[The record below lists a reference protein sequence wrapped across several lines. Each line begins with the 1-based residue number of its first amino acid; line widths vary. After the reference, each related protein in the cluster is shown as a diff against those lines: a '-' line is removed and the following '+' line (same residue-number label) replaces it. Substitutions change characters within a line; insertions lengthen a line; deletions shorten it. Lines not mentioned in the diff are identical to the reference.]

1 MLLKLRATTA
11 TTKSALLL
19 IAVVAA
25 LSLPAMAQYTTPIA
39 QSARSGAL
47 GGSLLCDFDGRYVA
61 LDWRRGYRLS
71 ALDDKT
77 LSLQLPLG
85 AGTALAA
92 YSHRGTV
99 DYHEQ
104 QAMAA
109 YVMPLTNGL
118 RAGMSARWLQ
128 RGTSDAHYESRQ
140 WLAPSALLQASWQA
154 TSLTLLAGTR
164 PWDESRPWRMHLQA
178 AYRPLPQLLT
188 IAELECEE
196 RTRMRL
202 GMEYIYDC
210 WQLRGGMA
218 TQPVVLTFGL
228 GMRRPHY
235 SIDLAVEVHSALG
248 ITPQTTLALW
258 F

>member
-1 MLLKLRATTA
+1 MLLKPTA
-11 TTKSALLL
+11 TKFVLL

-47 GGSLLCDFDGRYVA
+47 GGSLLCDFDGGQVA
-61 LDWRRGYRLS
+61 VDWRRGYRLA
-71 ALDDKT
+71 ALADKT
-77 LSLQLPLG
+77 LRLQVPVG
-85 AGTALAA
+85 AGTAMAA

-104 QAMAA
+104 QALAA
-109 YVMPLTNGL
+109 YVLPLTSVL
-118 RAGMSARWLQ
+118 RAGVAARWLQ
-128 RGTSDAHYESRQ
+128 RGTGDAHYEQRQ

-154 TSLTLLAGTR
+154 TTLTLLAGTR
-164 PWDESRPWRMHLQA
+164 PWDDNRPWRMHLQA

-188 IAELECEE
+188 VAELECEE
-196 RTRMRL
+196 RTRLRL
-202 GMEYIYDC
+202 GMEYSYDC
-210 WQLRGGMA
+210 WQLRGGLA

-228 GMRRPHY
+228 GMRRHNF
-235 SIDLAVEVHSALG
+235 SIDLAVEVHDALG
-248 ITPQTTLALW
+248 ITPQTSLALW